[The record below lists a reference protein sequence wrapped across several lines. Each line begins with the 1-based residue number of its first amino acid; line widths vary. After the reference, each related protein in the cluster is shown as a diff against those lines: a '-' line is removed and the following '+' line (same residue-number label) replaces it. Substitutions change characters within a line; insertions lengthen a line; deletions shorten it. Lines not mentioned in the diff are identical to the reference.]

1 MKYTVKF
8 VYNEEDGVMDND
20 YIVDAIEFSLNDDV
34 EQCMLVEN
42 IQDSN
47 PMLSEEEE
55 ELLEY
60 IENHYEEVN
69 GKMLVKCA
77 KILDDPYEVP
87 EDELDFMD
95 EADGTW
101 YAVDIDIDTEA
112 LQRKLEDDD
121 EQGEYWHAVIEGC
134 IPEVDPLTYRDYNK
148 TGYIYSEDEVYSTLN
163 KDLLNKMLKDI
174 QMCIAKRR
182 CLLTEY
188 LDFQVDEDK
197 IYDALQEQ
205 IDKDTLRIESIFFL
219 DQGEA
224 GADYC
229 ATLYLDVSQYKVD

>member
-8 VYNEEDGVMDND
+8 IYNEDDGVMDND
-20 YIVDAIEFSLNDDV
+20 YIVDAIEFSLNNDI

-42 IQDSN
+42 IQDTN
-47 PMLSEEEE
+47 PRLSEEEE

-60 IENHYEEVN
+60 IENHYEKVN

-101 YAVDIDIDTEA
+101 YAVDIDIDTES

-121 EQGEYWHAVIEGC
+121 E
-134 IPEVDPLTYRDYNK
+134 
-148 TGYIYSEDEVYSTLN
+148 
-163 KDLLNKMLKDI
+163 
-174 QMCIAKRR
+174 
-182 CLLTEY
+182 
-188 LDFQVDEDK
+188 K
-197 IYDALQEQ
+197 I
-205 IDKDTLRIESIFFL
+205 S
-219 DQGEA
+219 
-224 GADYC
+224 
-229 ATLYLDVSQYKVD
+229 LY

>member
-8 VYNEEDGVMDND
+8 IYNEDDGVMDND
-20 YIVDAIEFSLNDDV
+20 YIVDAIEFSLNNDI

-42 IQDSN
+42 IQDTN
-47 PMLSEEEE
+47 PRLSEEEE

-60 IENHYEEVN
+60 IENHYEKVN

-121 EQGEYWHAVIEGC
+121 E
-134 IPEVDPLTYRDYNK
+134 
-148 TGYIYSEDEVYSTLN
+148 
-163 KDLLNKMLKDI
+163 
-174 QMCIAKRR
+174 
-182 CLLTEY
+182 
-188 LDFQVDEDK
+188 K
-197 IYDALQEQ
+197 I
-205 IDKDTLRIESIFFL
+205 S
-219 DQGEA
+219 
-224 GADYC
+224 
-229 ATLYLDVSQYKVD
+229 LY